1 MNRIFINYRRD
12 DSLLYADRL
21 QEVLSEHFGPDE
33 VFRDV
38 DTIEMGLDFVHAID
52 RALSQADVMLVLIG
66 RHWLVG
72 ADGRTRLQDPDDYVR
87 LEVARGLER
96 PNVRVIPVLVGGAD
110 MPRSDDLPDDLAPLT
125 RRHAFEMT
133 DDRWRYDR
141 DELVRRLGRVLEAE
155 GLTHKPGSN
164 GGTGAAAYAAP
175 APVRG
180 SDMEAERPL
189 PPAPPPETDRLPG
202 GSDDLEPG
210 VPARRGTSQKRRW
223 IAGAAVGA
231 LLAAGLASGAFVLL
245 GDEDVAAIPTPTTE
259 GPTTI
264 EDSPSIPDVVGLSQA
279 EAEADLEAQGF
290 EVSTT
295 TVVDDGESGLVLTQD
310 PAPGAD
316 ADEGDVVTL
325 EVSQSPNDALLRM
338 VPSRLRATCEET
350 APADRLEFSSA
361 GVTCSAGAGVVAV
374 SYNLFT
380 DEQEL
385 DQAFGAFLGVA
396 EGQVGHGIPRG
407 NCETDQFARGPYTLD
422 GANRGR
428 VMCYRA
434 QGGSWIHWTDSELLV
449 YSIATRNDLLDAQLY
464 RWWRRASGP
473 VGPAL

>member
-1 MNRIFINYRRD
+1 VNRIFINYRRD

-21 QEVLSEHFGPDE
+21 QEVLSEHFGRDE

-72 ADGRTRLQDPDDYVR
+72 ADGRTRLQEPDDYVR

-96 PNVRVIPVLVGGAD
+96 PNVRVIPVLVGGAE
-110 MPRSDDLPDDLAPLT
+110 MPRSDDLPQDLASLT

-133 DDRWRYDR
+133 DNRWRYDR
-141 DELVRRLGRVLEAE
+141 DELVRRLGRVLEAD
-155 GLTHKPGSN
+155 GLKHLPASN
-164 GGTGAAAYAAP
+164 GGVSASAREGDDAVERLL
-175 APVRG
+175 PV
-180 SDMEAERPL
+180 
-189 PPAPPPETDRLPG
+189 APPSAPDPSARQVG
-202 GSDDLEPG
+202 DFHAK
-210 VPARRGTSQKRRW
+210 PATPSGTSHKRRW
-223 IAGAAVGA
+223 TAAVAAAA
-231 LLAAGLASGAFVLL
+231 LLAAGLSAGAFVLF
-245 GDEDVAAIPTPTTE
+245 GGEDVAAIPTPPRET
-259 GPTTI
+259 PPAV
-264 EDSPSIPDVVGLSQA
+264 EDGPSIPDVIGLSQA

-295 TVVDDGESGLVLTQD
+295 TVVDDGESGRVLTQD
-310 PAPGAD
+310 PAAGAD
-316 ADEGDVVTL
+316 ADEGDVVAL
-325 EVSQSPNDALLRM
+325 EISESPNDALLRM

-350 APADRLEFSSA
+350 APADLLESSTA
-361 GVTCSAGAGVVAV
+361 GVTCSAGSGTVAV
-374 SYNLFT
+374 SYNLFS
-380 DEQEL
+380 DEEEL

-396 EGQVGHGIPRG
+396 EDQSGQAIPRG
-407 NCETDQFARGPYTLD
+407 DCETDQYARGPYTLD
-422 GANRGR
+422 GATRGR

-464 RWWRRASGP
+464 GWWRRASGP